1 MLLLDRASADNSRQL
16 LSWFECFC
24 CETVVWI
31 CSMASSMQRTG
42 RSGLLIAPCHEPTGP
57 RRHAALHVAKAVPL
71 VAPRPIARSSLKSRA
86 NLLRNYDSFLCA
98 HPYMSISR
106 RKPHWSRKP
115 ARSPPP
121 RPHSGILVCR
131 AFVSTV
137 RFQLRTVHESS
148 SASVSGRP
156 LCKAASPSRTPKRQN
171 VPLRGSLDPPPTS
184 SKAKVARFLAFP
196 RTSRTCHKK
205 KCWSYGLKLPGFR
218 CMLGHNL
225 LELLL

>member
-1 MLLLDRASADNSRQL
+1 MNREVLEDTLHCTS
-16 LSWFECFC
+16 
-24 CETVVWI
+24 
-31 CSMASSMQRTG
+31 QR
-42 RSGLLIAPCHEPTGP
+42 PCLWLHPGP
-57 RRHAALHVAKAVPL
+57 P
-71 VAPRPIARSSLKSRA
+71 ARSSLKSRA
-86 NLLRNYDSFLCA
+86 ILLRNYDSFLCA

-121 RPHSGILVCR
+121 RPHSGILACR

-156 LCKAASPSRTPKRQN
+156 LCKAASPSRTAKRQN

-196 RTSRTCHKK
+196 RTNRTCHKK
-205 KCWSYGLKLPGFR
+205 
-218 CMLGHNL
+218 M
-225 LELLL
+225 LELWLGAYGIPLHAGGTICLNSFSDSARKMSSSSMRFKNSGLASIEVV